1 MNDHQKQTPKLNA
14 LPRTLVSSIK
24 LKEPNL
30 FLKLTKQSNT
40 ADTKK
45 RRNKSNVKT
54 SQENWKKENGKKL
67 APRMVRNLI
76 IEPEKN
82 RASPLRQERSASS
95 PCTNK

>member
-30 FLKLTKQSNT
+30 FLKLTKQSNP

-45 RRNKSNVKT
+45 KRRNQSNVKT
-54 SQENWKKENGKKL
+54 TQEIWKKENGKKL
-67 APRMVRNLI
+67 APRMARNLI
-76 IEPEKN
+76 IEP
-82 RASPLRQERSASS
+82 
-95 PCTNK
+95 